1 MSHTH
6 HQGSLKTI
14 ISVLLF
20 TLFYFLCSFIPDIRV
35 YLYFHLDF
43 LFKVELFFNIA
54 NTEMKKI

>member
-1 MSHTH
+1 
-6 HQGSLKTI
+6 
-14 ISVLLF
+14 VLLF